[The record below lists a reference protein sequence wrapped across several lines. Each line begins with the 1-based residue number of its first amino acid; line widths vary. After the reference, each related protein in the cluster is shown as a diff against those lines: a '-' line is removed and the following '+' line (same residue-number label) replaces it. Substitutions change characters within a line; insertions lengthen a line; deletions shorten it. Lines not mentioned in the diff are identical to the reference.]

1 LSQSFRRS
9 GWYRCADIDSWF
21 IREGEVISV
30 KNGIS
35 RFYAATLAETD
46 HQSTRYAQIVMSSRS
61 SNELPY
67 RTVDAGCKSVVLVK
81 YQLTGNDMKLKNRQ
95 FWKLKKKYWRADF
108 QFVVKIGPADLRFKI
123 LGKNGVLSSSH
134 DNLVVEFM
142 DPSDQKN
149 GQPPRVSTA
158 NMPMIG

>member
-81 YQLTGNDMKLKNRQ
+81 YQLTGNDMKLK
-95 FWKLKKKYWRADF
+95 YWRADF